1 MTGHIGH
8 QEGFGCPV
16 CAGAMAHRKKLVAA
30 MVFFGLMAICN
41 AMIAGAIHLL
51 LHAIA
56 CRKG

>member
-8 QEGFGCPV
+8 HEGCGCPM

-30 MVFFGLMAICN
+30 MVFFGVMAVCS

-56 CRKG
+56 CRKE